1 MRSSR
6 SFASL
11 RMTTLAMALRPSSA
25 LLFLLLTA
33 VFCTASPAD
42 APATTPADMP
52 AAAADNPSP
61 DDLLLV
67 DCRLPPRINRV
78 GNRTYPVRRPPIR
91 TTAVDCRIRGGEYTV
106 YDRANYETSLKFWL
120 DEASK
125 GNHDAEYY
133 VGKIYEGGLGTKPD
147 YAEAARWYEKA
158 ANAGHS
164 ASQFSLGSLY
174 EKGLGV
180 QADSAKAFSLYRRA
194 AGLPDNFLIVESGK
208 YEALE
213 KAANDLAEREEE
225 IADLQHQL
233 DEAKTQL
240 QQDDKRQRDLQQKL
254 DDQKRRADG
263 LKNDL
268 VRLKGLVRTAVA
280 AAPPSPAA
288 LAIPAARLGSLG
300 RFYALVIGN
309 SQYEQLPAV
318 ASAEHDAKAM
328 DALLR
333 DSYGFQTRLLIN
345 AKNAQ
350 ILSTLYQLSQT
361 LTPNDNLLVY
371 YAGHGKRD
379 LRNRRGWW
387 LPVDAA
393 SDAGAKTN
401 WLPNQE
407 VSDRLAL
414 IPARHILVLADA
426 SYVGDITRGA
436 PQPEPQ
442 NMTPAQW
449 TKYIETTKSKRARLA
464 LSSGA
469 DEPLGSGQSS
479 RFTSTVIS
487 VLQKQKGVF
496 PASRL
501 HRELVNTLTA
511 DQQAT
516 SVPTFA
522 PLQSAFHDG
531 VDFLFQRR

>member
-1 MRSSR
+1 M
-6 SFASL
+6 
-11 RMTTLAMALRPSSA
+11 LAMALRPSSA

-52 AAAADNPSP
+52 AAADNPSP

-67 DCRLPPRINRV
+67 DCRLPPKINRV

-133 VGKIYEGGLGTKPD
+133 VGKIYEGGLGTTPD
-147 YAEAARWYEKA
+147 YAAAARWYEKA
-158 ANAGHS
+158 ASAGHS

-180 QADSAKAFSLYRRA
+180 PADSAKAFSLYRRA
-194 AGLPDNFLIVESGK
+194 AGLPDNFVIVESGK

-233 DEAKTQL
+233 DDAKKQQ
-240 QQDDKRQRDLQQKL
+240 QQDAKRQQELQQKL
-254 DDQKRRADG
+254 DDQKRKAEG

-268 VRLKGLVRTAVA
+268 VRLKGLVRSAVA
-280 AAPPSPAA
+280 AAPPIAAPAQ
-288 LAIPAARLGSLG
+288 GNLG

-309 SQYEQLPAV
+309 GQYEQLPAV

-333 DSYGFQTRLLIN
+333 DAYGFQTTLLLN

-350 ILSTLYQLSQT
+350 ILSKLYQLSQT

-449 TKYIETTKSKRARLA
+449 AKYIETTKSKRARLA

-479 RFTSTVIS
+479 RFTSTAIS

-501 HRELVNTLTA
+501 HRELVNALTA
-511 DQQAT
+511 DQQVT

-531 VDFLFQRR
+531 VDFLFERR